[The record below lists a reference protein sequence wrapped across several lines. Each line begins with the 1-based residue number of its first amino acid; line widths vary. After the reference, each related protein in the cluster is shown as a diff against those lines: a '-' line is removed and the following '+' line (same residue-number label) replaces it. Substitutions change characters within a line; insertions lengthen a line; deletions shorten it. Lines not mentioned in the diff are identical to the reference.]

1 MINVSNQ
8 NNHQDILPNLD
19 IKCETMFKRNVLESI
34 LSSPVNRKSPGK
46 TSNWSRT
53 NIHKQGPF
61 LDLKSYLII
70 QHDHKTIDSLE
81 YCYENFSF
89 PASEIME

>member
-1 MINVSNQ
+1 MSW
-8 NNHQDILPNLD
+8 NLY
-19 IKCETMFKRNVLESI
+19 CPVLLTEKVQGR
-34 LSSPVNRKSPGK
+34 LQTGQGQ
-46 TSNWSRT
+46 TF
-53 NIHKQGPF
+53 IHKQGPF
-61 LDLKSYLII
+61 LHLKSYLII